1 MSDCSKAQNPSP
13 VNLSQSTAQPCDSLC
28 DLVMDDAYATNGRVS
43 IESDKLLVLYGDPN
57 LGSCKF
63 NGEGY
68 SCEALVVVHPSLHTI
83 ENIQADAEVQALFT
97 NPTGKQLLIS
107 SLIRVNPA
115 ETQSTNFLNKFVPYV
130 NPNERNTQVSL
141 NNWSLSMMV
150 PPNATFYSYQGTDL
164 VCRPSQ
170 NIVFGSMINIDSNAF
185 ALLVKNVKRSSV
197 GIQPLGSRQVFFNNG
212 QQLPGPQ
219 MPNDGKIYMR
229 IRSNKADDDKKKG
242 SKFVKPVSRADVSSV
257 QTSER
262 NNSGIMGAIFNWSR
276 TQAASNGWFA
286 LLNVLL
292 MMISMGLA
300 IYAAYAYNDQ
310 VASLLT
316 LNDKARNFARWAR
329 GGVVSGVSNISLP
342 SINLKSL
349 AASTPT
355 SSSPS
360 LTRSTGSRSLIPETS
375 SPSLT
380 RSTGS
385 RSLIPETSSPSLTK
399 STGSRNLV

>member
-13 VNLSQSTAQPCDSLC
+13 INLSQSTAQPCDSLC
-28 DLVMDDAYATNGRVS
+28 DLVMDDAYATNGRVG
-43 IESDKLLVLYGDPN
+43 IEEGKFLVLYGDPN

-68 SCEALVVVHPSLHTI
+68 SCEALVVVHPSSHTI
-83 ENIQADAEVQALFT
+83 ENIQADAEVTAIFR
-97 NPTGKQLLIS
+97 NPTGKMLIVS

-115 ETQSTNFLNKFVPYV
+115 ETQASHFLNTFIPYA
-130 NPNERNTQVSL
+130 NPNQRNTPVAL
-141 NNWSLSMMV
+141 NNWSLAMMV
-150 PPNATFYSYQGTDL
+150 PPNATFYSYQGTDI
-164 VCRPSQ
+164 VCRPAQ
-170 NIVFGSMINIDSNAF
+170 VVVFGSMINIDSNAF
-185 ALLVKNVKRSSV
+185 ALLVKNTKRSSV
-197 GIQPLGSRQVFFNNG
+197 GIQPLGSRQVYFNNG

-257 QTSER
+257 QTNER
-262 NNSGIMGAIFNWSR
+262 NNSGIMGAIFNWTR
-276 TQAASNGWFA
+276 TQAAYNGWFA
-286 LLNVLL
+286 ILNVLL
-292 MMISMGLA
+292 MTIAIGLA
-300 IYAAYAYNDQ
+300 IYAAYTYNDQ
-310 VASLLT
+310 VAALLT

-342 SINLKSL
+342 NLNLKTI

-360 LTRSTGSRSLIPETS
+360 LTKSTGSRN
-375 SPSLT
+375 
-380 RSTGS
+380 
-385 RSLIPETSSPSLTK
+385 LIPETSSPSLTK

>member
-13 VNLSQSTAQPCDSLC
+13 INLSQSTAQPCDSLC
-28 DLVMDDAYATNGRVS
+28 DLVMDDAYATDGNLA
-43 IESDKLLVLYGDPN
+43 IELGNTLILFSQTN

-68 SCEALVVVHPSLHTI
+68 TCSWLAVNHPSRHTI
-83 ENIQADAEVQALFT
+83 ENIQADAEVIAHFSS
-97 NPTGKQLLIS
+97 PTGKILEVS

-115 ETQSTNFLNKFVPYV
+115 ETQSTSFLNKFVPYA
-130 NPNERNTQVSL
+130 NPERITQVSL

-150 PPNATFYSYQGTDL
+150 PPNATFYSYQGTDIG
-164 VCRPSQ
+164 CRPSQ
-170 NIVFGSMINIDSNAF
+170 VIVFGSMINIDSNAF
-185 ALLVKNVKRSSV
+185 ALLVKKVKRVSI

-229 IRSNKADDDKKKG
+229 IRSNKAEDDKKKG
-242 SKFVKPVSRADVSSV
+242 SKFVKPVSKVDVSSA

-262 NNSGIMGAIFNWSR
+262 NNSGWLGAISNWSR

-292 MMISMGLA
+292 MMIAMGLA

-329 GGVVSGVSNISLP
+329 GSVVSGVSNISLP
-342 SINLKSL
+342 SINLKSV

-360 LTRSTGSRSLIPETS
+360 LTRSTGSRNLIPETS
-375 SPSLT
+375 A
-380 RSTGS
+380 
-385 RSLIPETSSPSLTK
+385 PSLTK
-399 STGSRNLV
+399 STGSRNLI

>member
-1 MSDCSKAQNPSP
+1 M
-13 VNLSQSTAQPCDSLC
+13 
-28 DLVMDDAYATNGRVS
+28 MDDAYATNGSVL
-43 IESDKLLVLYGDPN
+43 IEQGNLLILFSQTN

-68 SCEALVVVHPSLHTI
+68 TCSWVAVTHPSRHTI
-83 ENIQADAEVQALFT
+83 ENIQADAEVIAHFT
-97 NPTGKQLLIS
+97 SPTGKILEVS

-115 ETQSTNFLNKFVPYV
+115 ETQSTSFLNKFIPYA
-130 NPNERNTQVSL
+130 NPSERNTQVTL

-164 VCRPSQ
+164 GCRPSQ
-170 NIVFGSMINIDSNAF
+170 VIVFGSMINIDSNAF

-197 GIQPLGSRQVFFNNG
+197 GIQPLGRREVYFNNG

-257 QTSER
+257 QTNER
-262 NNSGIMGAIFNWSR
+262 NNSGIMGSIFNWTR
-276 TQAASNGWFA
+276 TQAAYNGWFA
-286 LLNVLL
+286 ILNVLL
-292 MMISMGLA
+292 MMIAMGLA

-310 VASLLT
+310 VAALLT
-316 LNDKARNFARWAR
+316 LNDKARNFAIWAR

-342 SINLKSL
+342 SLNLKTL

-355 SSSPS
+355 S
-360 LTRSTGSRSLIPETS
+360 
-375 SPSLT
+375 
-380 RSTGS
+380 
-385 RSLIPETSSPSLTK
+385 SSPSLTK

>member
-1 MSDCSKAQNPSP
+1 LIIPKIQNNAKLQMSDCSKAQNPSP
-13 VNLSQSTAQPCDSLC
+13 INLSQSTAQPCDSLC
-28 DLVMDDAYATNGRVS
+28 DLVMDDAYATNGYVG
-43 IESDKLLVLYGDPN
+43 IEQNIVVLYAQTN

-68 SCEALVVVHPSLHTI
+68 TCEVLAVTHPSSHTI
-83 ENIQADAEVQALFT
+83 ENIQADAEVQALFV
-97 NPTGKQLLIS
+97 NPTGKRLTIS

-115 ETQSTNFLNKFVPYV
+115 ETQSTSFLNKFIPYA
-130 NPNERNTQVSL
+130 NPSQRNTQVTL

-164 VCRPSQ
+164 ACRPSQ
-170 NIVFGSMINIDSNAF
+170 VIVFGSMINIDSNAF
-185 ALLVKNVKRSSV
+185 ALLVKNTKRSSV
-197 GIQPLGSRQVFFNNG
+197 GIQPLGSRQVYFNNG

-262 NNSGIMGAIFNWSR
+262 NNSGIMGSIFNWTR
-276 TQAASNGWFA
+276 TQAAYNGWFA

-292 MMISMGLA
+292 MMIAIGLA

-310 VASLLT
+310 VAVLLT
-316 LNDKARNFARWAR
+316 LNDKARNFAMWMR
-329 GGVVSGVSNISLP
+329 GSVVSGVSNISLP
-342 SINLKSL
+342 SLNLKTS

-355 SSSPS
+355 
-360 LTRSTGSRSLIPETS
+360 TST
-375 SPSLT
+375 
-380 RSTGS
+380 
-385 RSLIPETSSPSLTK
+385 PSLTK
-399 STGSRNLV
+399 STGSRNLI

>member
-28 DLVMDDAYATNGRVS
+28 DLVMDDAYATNGFV
-43 IESDKLLVLYGDPN
+43 IIDPVGLVLLSQTN

-68 SCEALVVVHPSLHTI
+68 SCEAVVVSHPSRHTI
-83 ENIQADAEVQALFT
+83 ENIQADAEVQAIFK
-97 NPTGKQLLIS
+97 NPTGKMLAIS
-107 SLIRVNPA
+107 SLIRVNPT
-115 ETQSTNFLNKFVPYV
+115 ETQSTNFLNKFIPYA
-130 NPNERNTQVSL
+130 NLNERNTQVSL

-164 VCRPSQ
+164 VCRAAQ
-170 NIVFGSMINIDSNAF
+170 VIVFGSMINIDSNAF
-185 ALLVKNVKRSSV
+185 ALLVKNTKPTSV

-242 SKFVKPVSRADVSSV
+242 SKFVKPVSRADVSSA

-262 NNSGIMGAIFNWSR
+262 NNSGIMGSIFNWTR
-276 TQAASNGWFA
+276 TQAAYNGWFA

-316 LNDKARNFARWAR
+316 LNDKARNFARWMR
-329 GGVVSGVSNISLP
+329 GGVASGVSNISLP
-342 SINLKSL
+342 SLNLKTS

-355 SSSPS
+355 SS
-360 LTRSTGSRSLIPETS
+360 TS
-375 SPSLT
+375 
-380 RSTGS
+380 
-385 RSLIPETSSPSLTK
+385 SLTK

>member
-13 VNLSQSTAQPCDSLC
+13 INLSQSTAQPCDSLC
-28 DLVMDDAYATNGRVS
+28 DLVMDDAYATNGYVG
-43 IESDKLLVLYGDPN
+43 IEQGNVLVLYAQTN

-68 SCEALVVVHPSLHTI
+68 TCEVLVVTHPSSHTI
-83 ENIQADAEVQALFT
+83 ENIQADAEVQALFV
-97 NPTGKQLLIS
+97 NPTGKRLSIS

-115 ETQSTNFLNKFVPYV
+115 ETQSTNFLNKFIPYV

-141 NNWSLSMMV
+141 DNWSLSMMV
-150 PPNATFYSYQGTDL
+150 PPNATFYSYQGTDIG
-164 VCRPSQ
+164 CRPAQ
-170 NIVFGSMINIDSNAF
+170 VIVFGSMINIDSNAF
-185 ALLVKNVKRSSV
+185 ALLVKKVKRTSV
-197 GIQPLGSRQVFFNNG
+197 GVQPLGSRQVYFNNG

-229 IRSNKADDDKKKG
+229 IRSNKADDDKKKAN
-242 SKFVKPVSRADVSSV
+242 KFVKPVSRADVSSV

-262 NNSGIMGAIFNWSR
+262 NNSGIMGSIFNWTR
-276 TQAASNGWFA
+276 TQAAYNGWFS

-292 MMISMGLA
+292 MMIAMGLA

-310 VASLLT
+310 VAALLT
-316 LNDKARNFARWAR
+316 LNDKARNFAIWAR

-342 SINLKSL
+342 SLSLKTL

-355 SSSPS
+355 S
-360 LTRSTGSRSLIPETS
+360 
-375 SPSLT
+375 
-380 RSTGS
+380 
-385 RSLIPETSSPSLTK
+385 SSPSLTK

>member
-28 DLVMDDAYATNGRVS
+28 DLVMDDAYATNGYVG
-43 IESDKLLVLYGDPN
+43 IEQGNVLVLYAQTN
-57 LGSCKF
+57 LGTCKF

-68 SCEALVVVHPSLHTI
+68 TCEVLVVTHPSSHTI
-83 ENIQADAEVQALFT
+83 ENIQADAEVQALFV
-97 NPTGKQLLIS
+97 NPTGKRLSIS

-115 ETQSTNFLNKFVPYV
+115 ETQSTNFLNKFIPYV

-141 NNWSLSMMV
+141 DNWSLSMMV
-150 PPNATFYSYQGTDL
+150 PPNATFYSYQGTDIG
-164 VCRPSQ
+164 CRPAQ
-170 NIVFGSMINIDSNAF
+170 VIVFGSMINIDSNAF
-185 ALLVKNVKRSSV
+185 ALLVKKVKRTSV
-197 GIQPLGSRQVFFNNG
+197 GVQPLGSRQVYFNNG

-262 NNSGIMGAIFNWSR
+262 NNSGIMGAIFNWTR
-276 TQAASNGWFA
+276 TQAAYNGWFA
-286 LLNVLL
+286 ILNVLL
-292 MMISMGLA
+292 MTIAIGLA
-300 IYAAYAYNDQ
+300 IYAAYTYNDQ
-310 VASLLT
+310 VAALLT

-342 SINLKSL
+342 SLNLKTL

-360 LTRSTGSRSLIPETS
+360 LTKSTGSRNLIPETS
-375 SPSLT
+375 T
-380 RSTGS
+380 
-385 RSLIPETSSPSLTK
+385 PSLTK

>member
-13 VNLSQSTAQPCDSLC
+13 INLSQSTAQPCDSLC
-28 DLVMDDAYATNGRVS
+28 DLVMDDAYATDGYVM
-43 IESDKLLVLYGDPN
+43 IHPEGLLLVN
-57 LGSCKF
+57 MQSSLGTCKF

-68 SCEALVVVHPSLHTI
+68 SCEALIVSHPSRHTI
-83 ENIQADAEVQALFT
+83 ENIQADAEVHALFK
-97 NPTGKQLLIS
+97 NPTGKFLQIS

-115 ETQSTNFLNKFVPYV
+115 ETQSTSFLNKFIPYA
-130 NPNERNTQVSL
+130 NPNQPNTKVTL

-150 PPNATFYSYQGTDL
+150 PPNATFYSYQGSDV
-164 VCRPSQ
+164 VCRPAQ
-170 NIVFGSMINIDSNAF
+170 VIVFGSMINIDSNAF
-185 ALLVKNVKRSSV
+185 ALLVKNVKRTSV
-197 GIQPLGSRQVFFNNG
+197 NVQPLGSRQVFFNNG

-242 SKFVKPVSRADVSSV
+242 SKFVKPVSRADVSSA

-262 NNSGIMGAIFNWSR
+262 NNSGIMGSIFNWTR
-276 TQAASNGWFA
+276 TQAAYNGWFA

-292 MMISMGLA
+292 MMIAMGLA

-310 VASLLT
+310 VAALLT
-316 LNDKARNFARWAR
+316 LNDKARNFAIWMR

-342 SINLKSL
+342 SLSLKTL
-349 AASTPT
+349 GVSTPT
-355 SSSPS
+355 TSSSSAPS

-375 SPSLT
+375 A
-380 RSTGS
+380 
-385 RSLIPETSSPSLTK
+385 PSLTK

>member
-1 MSDCSKAQNPSP
+1 LIIPKIQNNAKLQMSDCSKAQNPSP
-13 VNLSQSTAQPCDSLC
+13 INLSQSTAQPCDSLC
-28 DLVMDDAYATNGRVS
+28 DLVMDDAYATNGYVAIPRNN
-43 IESDKLLVLYGDPN
+43 ILVLFSQTN

-68 SCEALVVVHPSLHTI
+68 TCESLIATHPSSHTI
-83 ENIQADAEVQALFT
+83 ENIQADAEVQATFV
-97 NPTGKQLLIS
+97 NPTGKRLAIS

-115 ETQSTNFLNKFVPYV
+115 ETQSTNFLNKFVPYA
-130 NPNERNTQVSL
+130 NPNGDATKVSL

-150 PPNATFYSYQGTDL
+150 PPNATFYSYDGTNID
-164 VCRPSQ
+164 CRPAKV
-170 NIVFGSMINIDSNAF
+170 IVFGSMINIDSNAF
-185 ALLVKNVKRSSV
+185 ALLVKNVKRTSV
-197 GIQPLGSRQVFFNNG
+197 GIQPLGRREVFFNNG

-257 QTSER
+257 QTNER

-276 TQAASNGWFA
+276 TQAAYNGWFA
-286 LLNVLL
+286 ILNVLL
-292 MMISMGLA
+292 MMIAMGLA

-310 VASLLT
+310 VAALLT
-316 LNDKARNFARWAR
+316 LNDKARNFAIWAR

-342 SINLKSL
+342 SLNLKTL

-360 LTRSTGSRSLIPETS
+360 LTKSNGSRN
-375 SPSLT
+375 
-380 RSTGS
+380 
-385 RSLIPETSSPSLTK
+385 LIPETSSPSLTK

>member
-13 VNLSQSTAQPCDSLC
+13 INLSQSTAQPCDSLC
-28 DLVMDDAYATNGRVS
+28 DLVMDDAYATNGYVG
-43 IESDKLLVLYGDPN
+43 IEQGNVLALYAQTN
-57 LGSCKF
+57 LGTCKF

-68 SCEALVVVHPSLHTI
+68 TCEVLVVTHPSSHTI
-83 ENIQADAEVQALFT
+83 ENIQADAEVQALFV
-97 NPTGKQLLIS
+97 NPTGKRLAIS

-115 ETQSTNFLNKFVPYV
+115 ETQSTSFLNKFIPYA
-130 NPNERNTQVSL
+130 NPNQRNTQVSL

-150 PPNATFYSYQGTDL
+150 PPNATFYSYQGTDIG
-164 VCRPSQ
+164 CRPAQ
-170 NIVFGSMINIDSNAF
+170 VIVFGSMINIDSNAF
-185 ALLVKNVKRSSV
+185 ALLVKNTKRVSI

-229 IRSNKADDDKKKG
+229 IRSNKAEDDKKKG
-242 SKFVKPVSRADVSSV
+242 SKFVKPVSKVDVSSA

-262 NNSGIMGAIFNWSR
+262 NNSGWLGAISNWSR

-292 MMISMGLA
+292 MMIAMGLA

-329 GGVVSGVSNISLP
+329 GSVVSGVSNISLP
-342 SINLKSL
+342 SINLKSV

-360 LTRSTGSRSLIPETS
+360 LTRSTGSRNLIPETS
-375 SPSLT
+375 A
-380 RSTGS
+380 
-385 RSLIPETSSPSLTK
+385 PSLTK
-399 STGSRNLV
+399 STGSRNLI